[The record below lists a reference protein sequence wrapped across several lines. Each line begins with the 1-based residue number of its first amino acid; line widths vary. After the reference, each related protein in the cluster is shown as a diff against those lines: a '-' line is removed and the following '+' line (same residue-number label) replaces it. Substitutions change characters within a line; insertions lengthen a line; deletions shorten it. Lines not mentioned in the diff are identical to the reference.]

1 MKSKLLPWF
10 ERNNTDEGDDEDDD
24 KRTKD
29 SSIQRM
35 RRSYHH
41 RRWLGSFIVTIIL
54 FRPGSVGIL
63 LPFVFA
69 LDYFESVRR

>member
-54 FRPGSVGIL
+54 LAFGIVA
-63 LPFVFA
+63 FV
-69 LDYFESVRR
+69 LDYFASVRR